1 MNINSENKQTIHDV
15 LITDMQKRLYEDGKG
30 IMFTNDNEY
39 TAMLESLTED
49 ILHTNSVSD
58 INNVLCD
65 YDKLFPSEYLT
76 LDGTLNYVIALLVG
90 EIHSYKNAYEFNDM
104 FN

>member
-1 MNINSENKQTIHDV
+1 MNINSENKQSIHDA
-15 LITDMQKRLYEDGKG
+15 LIIDMQKRLYEDGKG

-39 TAMLESLTED
+39 TVILESIVED
-49 ILHTNSVSD
+49 VLHTESISD
-58 INNVLCD
+58 INDLLCG
-65 YDKLFPSEYLT
+65 YEKLFPNEYLT
-76 LDGTLNYVIALLVG
+76 LDGTLNYIIALLVS